1 MKSKQVITILSLS
14 ALVIAA
20 AFGAVAYRSAKAASA
35 SQAAV
40 SANSLGILPERG
52 RGPGGGYTNE
62 ELATALGITVDELTA
77 AQQKAQAAVL
87 AQAVEKGLITQAQAD
102 QLKANGSLHMR
113 GLLNPSDL
121 QANGINYET
130 ELATALG
137 ITVEKLQAAYTQAFN
152 AHVDQAVS
160 AGTLTQEQ
168 ADLMKGQKALYADP
182 NFQASMKSAYEAA
195 VAQAVTDGV
204 ITQAQ
209 ADLILKNS
217 PNDVR
222 INDVLIVDGFK
233 SPLGKPGLDGFEGG
247 HGGRQG
253 DWDNGQSAQPTES
266 TTP

>member
-1 MKSKQVITILSLS
+1 MKPKKMITILSLS
-14 ALVIAA
+14 ALLIAA
-20 AFGAVAYRSAKAASA
+20 AFGAVAYHSASAASSAA

-40 SANSLGILPERG
+40 SANSFGILPELG

-102 QLKANGSLHMR
+102 QLKANGESHMQ
-113 GLLNPSDL
+113 GLVNPSDL
-121 QANGINYET
+121 KANGIDYET
-130 ELATALG
+130 ELAKALG
-137 ITVEKLQAAYTQAFN
+137 ITVEKLQAAYAQAFN
-152 AHVDQAVS
+152 AHIDQAVS
-160 AGTLTQEQ
+160 DGTLKQEQ
-168 ADLMKGQKALYADP
+168 ADLMKGQNALYANQ

-195 VAQAVTDGV
+195 VAQAVKDGV

-217 PNDVR
+217 STAGF
-222 INDVLIVDGFK
+222 DGFK
-233 SPLGKPGLDGFEGG
+233 SPLGKSGLGRFEGG

-253 DWDNGQSAQPTES
+253 GWNKDQSVKPTAP

>member
-1 MKSKQVITILSLS
+1 MKSKKLITILSLTS
-14 ALVIAA
+14 LVIAA

-35 SQAAV
+35 SASQAAV
-40 SANSLGILPERG
+40 SANSLGNLPERG
-52 RGPGGGYTNE
+52 RGPGGGYINE

-77 AQQKAQAAVL
+77 AQQKAQAVVL
-87 AQAVEKGLITQAQAD
+87 DQAVEKGLITKTQAD

-121 QANGINYET
+121 QANGIDYET

-168 ADLMKGQKALYADP
+168 ADLMKGQNALYADQS
-182 NFQASMKSAYEAA
+182 FRASMKSAYEAA
-195 VAQAVTDGV
+195 VAQAVKDGV

-209 ADLILKNS
+209 ADLILKNTS
-217 PNDVR
+217 AAGF
-222 INDVLIVDGFK
+222 DGFK
-233 SPLGKPGLDGFEGG
+233 GLMGKPSMGGFEGG
-247 HGGRQG
+247 HGGHQG
-253 DWDNGQSAQPTES
+253 DWDNAQSAQPAES